1 MTQPAPAIARLLIA
15 CPDARGVVAA
25 VAGFLAQHGANIL
38 EADQHTD
45 PDTRQFFMRI
55 EFETAGLDMPLDA
68 LRAAFAPIASA
79 RSMQARVE
87 PARRRRVAVLCSRQT
102 HCVAD
107 LLWRAT
113 TDELSAELVMVV
125 SNHTDAQP
133 FAAQLGVPYHHVAMS
148 PDDRDARHAQI
159 LELLRRERVEL
170 VVLARYMQVV
180 PQSFVDAFPSRIINI
195 HHSFLPAFAG
205 ARPYHQA
212 FAKGVKLIGATA
224 HYVTAELDEGPIIAQ
239 QTAPVTHRDTVA
251 DMVRTGR
258 DLERMVLAR
267 AVRLHLS
274 DKVLVHAGRTIVFD

>member
-1 MTQPAPAIARLLIA
+1 MSGEPTARLLIA

-25 VAGFLAQHGANIL
+25 VASFLAQHGANIL

-45 PDTRQFFMRI
+45 PGSRQFFMRI
-55 EFETAGLDMPLDA
+55 EFETSGLDAPVDA
-68 LRAAFAPIASA
+68 LRRAFEPIARERA
-79 RSMQARVE
+79 MAVRMQE
-87 PARRRRVAVLCSRQT
+87 ARRRRTAVLCSRQT

-113 TDELSAELVMVV
+113 TDELGAELAMVV

-133 FAAQLGVPYHHVAMS
+133 FAAQLGVPYHHVPVTPEDKGSQHARILDMLT
-148 PDDRDARHAQI
+148 DAG
-159 LELLRRERVEL
+159 VEL
-170 VVLARYMQVV
+170 VVLARYMQVL
-180 PQSFVDAFPSRIINI
+180 PPPFIAAFPSRIINI

-224 HYVTAELDEGPIIAQ
+224 HYVTPELDEGPIIAQ
-239 QTAPVTHRDTVA
+239 QTAAVTHRDTIE
-251 DMVRTGR
+251 DMVRKGR
-258 DLERMVLAR
+258 DLERVVLAQ
-267 AVRLHLS
+267 AVRLHLA